1 MLLLML
7 LQRLITSMTSSVTL
21 LRTAL
26 PVAYPGFGQDNN
38 KPG

>member
-1 MLLLML
+1 MLLLL
-7 LQRLITSMTSSVTL
+7 LLRLITSMTSSVTL

-26 PVAYPGFGQDNN
+26 PVAYPGSGQDDN